1 MTDLGLLFFDVGFD
15 VFYFIVLCAK
25 TIAFTQ
31 DFTNDRHIF
40 CQQNMEVSGKLE
52 PLEIEKQKP

>member
-1 MTDLGLLFFDVGFD
+1 MC
-15 VFYFIVLCAK
+15 FYFIVLCAK

-31 DFTNDRHIF
+31 DFNNNRHIF

-52 PLEIEKQKP
+52 PLEFEEQKH